1 MILVFMKTFSFV
13 YDPAVQTSVC
23 RLRNI
28 VQRSVVVFSGVPSLV
43 KPDDG
48 GELQLLTHLDANKW
62 AESWSKYAKTLDQD
76 QQMCESLQLQ
86 EITNIYTTENYFYF
100 GYFPQTGGQTR
111 PNEPKYIAVFALL
124 HKKRILSAKLVVVNP
139 KFIYESSNL
148 LEFEN
153 ALRKLCDD
161 SYVFFKYDE
170 LKRPGQMRYY
180 LSFTFS

>member
-1 MILVFMKTFSFV
+1 MCH
-13 YDPAVQTSVC
+13 A
-23 RLRNI
+23 RND
-28 VQRSVVVFSGVPSLV
+28 VQRSVVFFSDVANLV

-48 GELQLLTHLDANKW
+48 GELQLLTHLDASKW
-62 AESWSKYAKTLDQD
+62 AENWLKYAKSLDQD
-76 QQMCESLQLQ
+76 QQMCESLQMK
-86 EITNIYTTENYFYF
+86 EIANVYTTENYFYF
-100 GYFPQTGGQTR
+100 GYFPQTDGQAR
-111 PNEPKYIAVFALL
+111 PNEPKYISVSALL
-124 HKKRILSAKLVVVNP
+124 HKKRILSAKLVVANP
-139 KFIYESSNL
+139 KFIYEPSHL